1 MLDRYDDEFLF
12 TYPSSR
18 WAIEEEPWDDADRT
32 FLSADHPVNVIWKR
46 SEDIRRAAESS
57 AHSMDEAEGG
67 FFGEPLAFNCF
78 LDGSLDVAPEG
89 KDVLLKEFQ
98 FDMAEVVDESRGS
111 LCLSKYKGKGARVST
126 PEGDT
131 KIKDKKFLVDKEL
144 IVLNEFN
151 LDKEDI
157 RKIALETAKPMDER
171 AWWGSPEV
179 THDLYLH
186 VSTQDMRSAHAHK
199 IPSGE
204 EADRIKYLK
213 MLEGRG
219 GSEWYDDEFL
229 QQFPD
234 SH

>member
-32 FLSADHPVNVIWKR
+32 FLSADHPVNVIWQR
-46 SEDIRRAAESS
+46 REDIRRAAELS
-57 AHSMDEAEGG
+57 ANSMDEAEGV

-78 LDGSLDVAPEG
+78 LDGSLDVAPESKNG
-89 KDVLLKEFQ
+89 LLKDFQ
-98 FDMAEVVDESRGS
+98 CDMAEVVDESRGS
-111 LCLSKYKGKGARVST
+111 LYLSEYKGASSST

-131 KIKDKKFLVDKEL
+131 EVKSEKDLVNKEL
-144 IVLNEFN
+144 IQRNEFN

-157 RKIALETAKPMDER
+157 RKIALETAKPMDEQ

-179 THDLYLH
+179 THPLYLH

-199 IPSGE
+199 LPSGE
-204 EADRIKYLK
+204 EANRIKYLK
-213 MLEGRG
+213 MLEERG
-219 GSEWYDDEFL
+219 GNEWYDDEFL